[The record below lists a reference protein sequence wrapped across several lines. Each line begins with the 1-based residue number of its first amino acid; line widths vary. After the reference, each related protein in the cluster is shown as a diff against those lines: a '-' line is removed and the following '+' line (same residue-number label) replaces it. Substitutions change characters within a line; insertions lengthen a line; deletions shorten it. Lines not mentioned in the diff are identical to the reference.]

1 MFKIIHVLAL
11 FALASAGGAS
21 VALHEDGV
29 LQTNEEVNL
38 SPSLQIQGNVRQEG
52 NQSADFDSNF
62 VSAKNNI
69 QEDSSIEADLEAD
82 VDHTKAEISSD
93 NQNNIDESSEMS
105 VQEQSQ
111 GEADV
116 EIGAGLE
123 VDTKVNSQVE
133 NSVFIESENIIQI

>member
-62 VSAKNNI
+62 MSVKNNI
-69 QEDSSIEADLEAD
+69 QEDSSIEADID
-82 VDHTKAEISSD
+82 NTTEINSS
-93 NQNNIDESSEMS
+93 NQNNIDESSEVS
-105 VQEQSQ
+105 GEEQIQ
-111 GEADV
+111 GESGV
-116 EIGAGLE
+116 TTGVWLK
-123 VDTKVNSQVE
+123 VDSKVNSQ
-133 NSVFIESENIIQI
+133 IETSLF